1 MTAAEVFARMLFGK
15 SLFQSV
21 VDRLGAEA
29 EEAPPTEEPTF
40 RINGLSTSF
49 LPETPEQAPTLSEP
63 SADPRLDAYLSLMSD
78 EVAPA
83 EPEPPAEPPPAAP
96 PPPPA
101 WLDRLSPEEIAE
113 DLGLE
118 PSDDRERLQERRRA
132 FARDNHPDRLAE
144 DYRDAATIRMKIAN
158 RLIDEAIRRSDLG
171 FGR

>member
-1 MTAAEVFARMLFGK
+1 MLFGK

-21 VDRLGAEA
+21 VDRLDAEA
-29 EEAPPTEEPTF
+29 EEAIPAEESTF

-49 LPETPEQAPTLSEP
+49 LPETPEQAPILSEP

-78 EVAPA
+78 EIPPA
-83 EPEPPAEPPPAAP
+83 ELEPPAAPLEPIP

-101 WLDRLSPEEIAE
+101 WLDRLSPEEVVE

-132 FARDNHPDRLAE
+132 FARDNHPDRLTE
-144 DYRDAATIRMKIAN
+144 VFREQATIRMKIAN
-158 RLIDEAIRRSDLG
+158 RLIDEAIKRYDLG

>member
-1 MTAAEVFARMLFGK
+1 MLFGK

-21 VDRLGAEA
+21 VDRLDAEA
-29 EEAPPTEEPTF
+29 DEQPPADEPRF
-40 RINGLSTSF
+40 WINGLSPSF
-49 LPETPEQAPTLSEP
+49 LPETPEQTATLSEP
-63 SADPRLDAYLSLMSD
+63 SADPRVGAYLSLMS
-78 EVAPA
+78 EEIQPP
-83 EPEPPAEPPPAAP
+83 EPEQPAEPPEAVP

-101 WLDRLSPEEIAE
+101 WLDRLSPDQVAE

-118 PSDDRERLQERRRA
+118 PLDDREQLQERRRT

-158 RLIDEAIRRSDLG
+158 RLIDEAIKRYDLG

>member
-1 MTAAEVFARMLFGK
+1 MLFGK

-21 VDRLGAEA
+21 VDRLDAEA
-29 EEAPPTEEPTF
+29 EESIPAEESTF

-49 LPETPEQAPTLSEP
+49 LPETPEQAPIFSEP

-78 EVAPA
+78 EIPPA
-83 EPEPPAEPPPAAP
+83 EPEPPAAPLEPIPPPA
-96 PPPPA
+96 PA
-101 WLDRLSPEEIAE
+101 WLDRLSPEEVVE

-132 FARDNHPDRLAE
+132 FARDNHPDRLPE
-144 DYRDAATIRMKIAN
+144 VFREQATIRMKIAN
-158 RLIDEAIRRSDLG
+158 RLIDEAIKRYDLG

>member
-1 MTAAEVFARMLFGK
+1 MLFGK

-78 EVAPA
+78 EIQPA
-83 EPEPPAEPPPAAP
+83 EPEPPVAPLETLP
-96 PPPPA
+96 PPPPV
-101 WLDRLSPEEIAE
+101 WLDRLSPEEVVE

-132 FARDNHPDRLAE
+132 FARDNHPDRLPE
-144 DYRDAATIRMKIAN
+144 DFREQATIRMKIAN
-158 RLIDEAIRRSDLG
+158 RLIDEAIKRYDLG

>member
-1 MTAAEVFARMLFGK
+1 MLFGK

-21 VDRLGAEA
+21 VDRLDAEA

-49 LPETPEQAPTLSEP
+49 LPDTPEQAPTLSEP

-78 EVAPA
+78 EIPPA
-83 EPEPPAEPPPAAP
+83 EPEPPAELLETLP
-96 PPPPA
+96 PPPPV
-101 WLDRLSPEEIAE
+101 WLHRLSPEEVVE

-132 FARDNHPDRLAE
+132 FARDNHPDRLPE
-144 DYRDAATIRMKIAN
+144 DFREQATIRMKIAN
-158 RLIDEAIRRSDLG
+158 RLIDEAIKRYDLG

>member
-1 MTAAEVFARMLFGK
+1 MLFGK

-21 VDRLGAEA
+21 VDRLDAEA
-29 EEAPPTEEPTF
+29 EEAIPAEESTF

-49 LPETPEQAPTLSEP
+49 LPETPEQAPILSEP

-78 EVAPA
+78 EIPPA
-83 EPEPPAEPPPAAP
+83 EPEPPAAPLEPIP

-101 WLDRLSPEEIAE
+101 WLDRLSPEEVVE

-132 FARDNHPDRLAE
+132 FARDNHPDRLTE
-144 DYRDAATIRMKIAN
+144 VFREQATIRMKIAN
-158 RLIDEAIRRSDLG
+158 RLIDEAIKRYDLG